1 MTQKNPIPTQDEFA
15 EHLHL
20 ADLATQAREEYGKE
34 SEQYREAHRIVSENL
49 QRLRDRYHGV
59 DPK

>member
-1 MTQKNPIPTQDEFA
+1 MTQKNPIPTTEEF
-15 EHLHL
+15 EQHLKL
-20 ADLATQAREEYGKE
+20 ASRATQAREQYGKE